1 MGKGGRWLGTRT
13 LLPAWGWLHPKQA
26 RQEARVPGIQS
37 APQKSN
43 MGWRHQLLHALS
55 RVWKNKTQTWPQ
67 GDALL
72 ACIPT
77 TCVSTGKGQQGNGDK
92 TQKSG
97 NTMWGCMRTADLVSL
112 SPVFLQ
118 KMAKRQIS
126 CSRDVG
132 AAGVW
137 SAGERRQDFCS
148 PRKPKT
154 EPNPGNA
161 QPALS
166 REPGVSVCLDF
177 KRRLLLLLK
186 RLSSFP
192 TETRVWAV
200 KEHVNEENFPR
211 AALLLSPK
219 PSSFS
224 LSYLYLFIKTK
235 IK

>member
-1 MGKGGRWLGTRT
+1 MLC
-13 LLPAWGWLHPKQA
+13 LPASQPHAYQQVGTAGKW
-26 RQEARVPGIQS
+26 RQ
-37 APQKSN
+37 
-43 MGWRHQLLHALS
+43 
-55 RVWKNKTQTWPQ
+55 
-67 GDALL
+67 
-72 ACIPT
+72 
-77 TCVSTGKGQQGNGDK
+77 

-126 CSRDVG
+126 RSRDVG
-132 AAGVW
+132 AAGEW

-154 EPNPGNA
+154 EPGNA

-192 TETRVWAV
+192 TETQVWAV

>member
-1 MGKGGRWLGTRT
+1 MLC
-13 LLPAWGWLHPKQA
+13 LPASQPHAYQQA
-26 RQEARVPGIQS
+26 GTAGKWRQ
-37 APQKSN
+37 
-43 MGWRHQLLHALS
+43 
-55 RVWKNKTQTWPQ
+55 
-67 GDALL
+67 
-72 ACIPT
+72 
-77 TCVSTGKGQQGNGDK
+77 